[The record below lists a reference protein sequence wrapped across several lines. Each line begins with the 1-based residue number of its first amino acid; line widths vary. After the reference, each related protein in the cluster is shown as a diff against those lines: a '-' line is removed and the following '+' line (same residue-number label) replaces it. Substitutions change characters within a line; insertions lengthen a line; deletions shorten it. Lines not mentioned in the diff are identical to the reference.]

1 MKTTIA
7 SDLQTEIKNVTTQ
20 LNKRIIASEIEA
32 NQTIQNVDNKQE
44 SWHQSTGELS
54 QEDYGTGRGASFQ
67 CSNIFSI
74 FAVLVFLFAL
84 VDFIMGMDGRRRRRR
99 EVSSCDATWIDLELP
114 PGLHLEEPPGVQVR
128 EEVAREAQLAVALLW
143 RGNLLSDIQS
153 LDNIFDDTSFDSD
166 SEARSSWKG
175 KKRRKAG
182 KRHIADG
189 CAATI
194 RCQAAKSAA
203 SLGRYGAAL
212 AFLVG
217 ESPDTC
223 LEDPTCDQEVFPFWQ
238 GVEHKVNENSG
249 YFRRTVEDINN
260 SAFDTHQ

>member
-1 MKTTIA
+1 MWLCTMQTTIA
-7 SDLQTEIKNVTTQ
+7 SDLQTEIKNVTTE
-20 LNKRIIASEIEA
+20 LNKGIIASEIEA
-32 NQTIQNVDNKQE
+32 NQTVQNVDNKQE
-44 SWHQSTGELS
+44 SWHQSAGELS

-99 EVSSCDATWIDLELP
+99 EVSSCDTTWIDLELP
-114 PGLHLEEPPGVQVR
+114 PGLHLEEPPGAQVR
-128 EEVAREAQLAVALLW
+128 EEVLREARLAVALLW
-143 RGNLLSDIQS
+143 RGNLLSDIQN
-153 LDNIFDDTSFDSD
+153 LGNVFDDTSFDSD

-203 SLGRYGAAL
+203 SLGR
-212 AFLVG
+212 
-217 ESPDTC
+217 
-223 LEDPTCDQEVFPFWQ
+223 CD
-238 GVEHKVNENSG
+238 NC
-249 YFRRTVEDINN
+249 
-260 SAFDTHQ
+260 